1 MTTATHDNQAHTY
14 SRPAARFQDGQ
25 LDIRASALGQC
36 RRALWYA
43 ATAQPV
49 TNPTD
54 RDSLT
59 LLEAGNA
66 LEPVV
71 VRAMQ
76 RDGWRVSAADRGE
89 PQSVTVEVSDR
100 LTVTGHPD
108 ATGFLP
114 PESGI
119 AAAVEQ
125 FLFGVDEPGEPGE
138 PGDELVIEIKTRGPE
153 AFKHWQTLGAE
164 RSHPESV
171 AQAAC
176 YSLGLFGEV
185 RDIVIATLDT
195 GARRWDYEVIPAA
208 RAERAWDAACRRLSA
223 LTEHHEACGPDPE
236 ALPDRDFAASDWQ
249 CRRCPYLNLCQ
260 PGEAAAPEDDTDS
273 EPAEPVSDEAA
284 QAALLDYE
292 QAQSQLKSL
301 DADKRSA
308 LKTLQRWLETK
319 GEPKARLEGSAK
331 TRTVGMVSSR
341 RYAVD
346 HQRLNALL
354 DPEQRAEIVTEQTSE
369 YLRVS

>member
-1 MTTATHDNQAHTY
+1 MTTTVHTQQADAY
-14 SRPAARFQDGQ
+14 SRPAARIVEGR

-43 ATAQPV
+43 ATEQPV
-49 TNPTD
+49 TNPPEP
-54 RDSLT
+54 DSLT

-76 RDGWRVSAADRGE
+76 RDGWSVSAADRE
-89 PQSVTVEVSDR
+89 QPQSVTVEVSDR

-114 PESGI
+114 PEGG
-119 AAAVEQ
+119 AVAAVER
-125 FLFGVDEPGEPGE
+125 FLFDEDEPADQ
-138 PGDELVIEIKTRGPE
+138 GDELLIEIKTRGPE
-153 AFKHWQTLGAE
+153 AFKHWRTLGAE

-185 RDIVIATLDT
+185 RDVVIATLAT
-195 GARRWDYEVIPAA
+195 GARRWEHEVIPAE
-208 RAERAWDAACRRLSA
+208 RAERAWDAACRRMSA
-223 LTEHHEACGPDPE
+223 LAEHHEVCGPDPE
-236 ALPDRDFAASDWQ
+236 ALPERDFAASDWQ
-249 CRRCPYLNLCQ
+249 CQRCPYLNLCQ
-260 PGEAAAPEDDTDS
+260 PGEAANEAEEDDQD
-273 EPAEPVSDEAA
+273 EAEPVSDDAA
-284 QAALLDYE
+284 QAALRDYE
-292 QAQSQLKSL
+292 QAQREIKLHES
-301 DADKRSA
+301 DKRTA
-308 LKTLQRWLETK
+308 LKTLQHWLQGK
-319 GEPKARLEGSAK
+319 GVEKARLEGSAK
-331 TRTVGMVSSR
+331 TRTVGMVASR
-341 RYAVD
+341 RYSVD

-369 YLRVS
+369 YVRVS

>member
-1 MTTATHDNQAHTY
+1 MTTAVHTQHADAY
-14 SRPAARFQDGQ
+14 SRPAARFQDGG

-43 ATAQPV
+43 ATERPV
-49 TNPTD
+49 TNPPES
-54 RDSLT
+54 DSLT

-76 RDGWRVSAADRGE
+76 RDGWRVSAADHDQ

-108 ATGFLP
+108 ATGYLP
-114 PESGI
+114 PEGG
-119 AAAVEQ
+119 AVAAVEQ
-125 FLFGVDEPGEPGE
+125 FLFGEHEPAVPE
-138 PGDELVIEIKTRGPE
+138 DELVIEVKTRGPE
-153 AFKHWQTLGAE
+153 AFKRWRTLGAE

-176 YSLGLFGEV
+176 YSMGLFGEC
-185 RDIVIATLDT
+185 RDVVIATLDT
-195 GARRWDYEVIPAA
+195 GSRAWDYEVIPAA
-208 RAERAWDAACRRLSA
+208 RAERAWRNASGRLEVLA
-223 LTEHHEACGPDPE
+223 EHHALHGPDPE
-236 ALPDRDFAASDWQ
+236 ALPERDFTASDWQ
-249 CRRCPYLNLCQ
+249 CKRCPYLNVCQ
-260 PGEAAAPEDDTDS
+260 PGGAGEAEDDA
-273 EPAEPVSDEAA
+273 EPAKPVSDEQA
-284 QAALLDYE
+284 QAALHDYE

-301 DADKRSA
+301 ETDKRTA
-308 LKTLQRWLETK
+308 LKTLQHWLETK
-319 GEPKARLEGSAK
+319 GESKARLEGSAK
-331 TRTVGMVSSR
+331 TRTVGMVASR
-341 RYAVD
+341 RYSVD

-369 YLRVS
+369 YVRVS

>member
-1 MTTATHDNQAHTY
+1 MTTAPHTQQADAY
-14 SRPAARFQDGQ
+14 SRPAARFEDGQ

-43 ATAQPV
+43 ATEQPV
-49 TNPTD
+49 TNPTEP
-54 RDSLT
+54 DSLT

-76 RDGWRVSAADRGE
+76 REGWSVSAADRE
-89 PQSVTVEVSDR
+89 QPQSVTVEVSDR

-108 ATGFLP
+108 ATGYLP
-114 PESGI
+114 PEGG
-119 AAAVEQ
+119 AVAAVEQ
-125 FLFGVDEPGEPGE
+125 FLFGAEEPADA
-138 PGDELVIEIKTRGPE
+138 GDELVIEIKTRGPE

-195 GARRWDYEVIPAA
+195 GARRWEHEVVPAG
-208 RAERAWDAACRRLSA
+208 RAERAWDAACLRLSA
-223 LTEHHEACGPDPE
+223 LAEHHEACGPDPE
-236 ALPDRDFAASDWQ
+236 MLPERDFTASDWQ
-249 CRRCPYLNLCQ
+249 CQRCPYLSLCQ
-260 PGEAAAPEDDTDS
+260 PGEAAEAADDADA
-273 EPAEPVSDEAA
+273 EPAEPVSDDAA
-284 QAALLDYE
+284 QAALREYE
-292 QAQSQLKSL
+292 QAQSQIKAS
-301 DADKRSA
+301 DQDKRAA
-308 LKTLQRWLETK
+308 LKTLHQWLETK
-319 GEPKARLEGSAK
+319 GESKAKLEGSAK
-331 TRTVGMVSSR
+331 TRTVGMVTSR
-341 RYAVD
+341 RYSVD
-346 HQRLNALL
+346 HKRLNALL
-354 DPEQRAEIVTEQTSE
+354 DPEQRAEIVTEQVSE

>member
-1 MTTATHDNQAHTY
+1 MTTAVHTQHANTY
-14 SRPAARFQDGQ
+14 SRPAARFQDGR
-25 LDIRASALGQC
+25 LDVRASALGQC

-43 ATAQPV
+43 ATEQPI
-49 TNPTD
+49 TNPTEP
-54 RDSLT
+54 DSLT

-76 RDGWRVSAADRGE
+76 RDGWAVSPADRDQ

-108 ATGFLP
+108 ATGYLP
-114 PESGI
+114 PEGG
-119 AAAVEQ
+119 AVAAVEQ
-125 FLFGVDEPGEPGE
+125 FLFDAVEPLDQ
-138 PGDELVIEIKTRGPE
+138 GDELVIEIKTRGPE
-153 AFKHWQTLGAE
+153 AFKHWRTLGAE

-223 LTEHHEACGPDPE
+223 LAEHHEACGPDPE
-236 ALPDRDFAASDWQ
+236 ALPERDFAASDWQ
-249 CRRCPYLNLCQ
+249 CQRCPYLNLCQ
-260 PGEAAAPEDDTDS
+260 PGEATPVEDETDA
-273 EPAEPVSDEAA
+273 EPTEPVSDEAA
-284 QAALLDYE
+284 QAALREYE
-292 QAQSQLKSL
+292 QAQSQIKAS
-301 DADKRSA
+301 DQDKRAA

-319 GEPKARLEGSAK
+319 GESKARLEGSAK
-331 TRTVGMVSSR
+331 TRTVGMVASR
-341 RYAVD
+341 RYSVD

-369 YLRVS
+369 YVRVS

>member
-1 MTTATHDNQAHTY
+1 MTTTTHANPADAY
-14 SRPAARFQDGQ
+14 SRPSARFRDGV

-36 RRALWYA
+36 RRALWYT
-43 ATAQPV
+43 ATEQPV
-49 TNPTD
+49 TNPPEP
-54 RDSLT
+54 DSLT

-76 RDGWRVSAADRGE
+76 RDGWSVSAADRNE
-89 PQSVTVEVSDR
+89 PPSVTVEVSDR

-114 PESGI
+114 PEGG
-119 AAAVEQ
+119 AVAAVEQ
-125 FLFGVDEPGEPGE
+125 FLFGADGSGE
-138 PGDELVIEIKTRGPE
+138 PGDELVIEVKTRGPE
-153 AFKHWQTLGAE
+153 AFKRWRTLGAE

-176 YSLGLFGEV
+176 YSLGLYGEV
-185 RDIVIATLDT
+185 RDIAIATLDT
-195 GARRWDYEVIPAA
+195 GARRWDYEVIPAE
-208 RAERAWDAACRRLSA
+208 RAERAWDQACHRLSA
-223 LTEHHEACGPDPE
+223 LADHHEACASDSASLPE
-236 ALPDRDFAASDWQ
+236 RDFAASDWQ
-249 CRRCPYLNLCQ
+249 CQRCPYLNLCQ
-260 PGEAAAPEDDTDS
+260 PGEAAGEANEANA

-284 QAALLDYE
+284 QTALRDYE
-292 QAQSQLKSL
+292 QAQREIKAHES
-301 DADKRSA
+301 DKRTA
-308 LKTLQRWLETK
+308 LKTLQHWLQGK
-319 GEPKARLEGSAK
+319 GEAKARLEGSAK

-354 DPEQRAEIVTEQTSE
+354 DPEQRAEIVTEQVSE
-369 YLRVS
+369 YVRVS

>member
-1 MTTATHDNQAHTY
+1 MTTAVHTQHADAY
-14 SRPAARFQDGQ
+14 SRPAARFRDGR

-43 ATAQPV
+43 ATEQPI
-49 TNPTD
+49 TNPIEP
-54 RDSLT
+54 DSLT

-76 RDGWRVSAADRGE
+76 RDGWRVSAADRDQ
-89 PQSVTVEVSDR
+89 PQSVTVEASDR

-114 PESGI
+114 PEGG
-119 AAAVEQ
+119 AVAAVEQ
-125 FLFGVDEPGEPGE
+125 FLFGAEEPPEQ
-138 PGDELVIEIKTRGPE
+138 GDELVIEIKTRGPE
-153 AFKHWQTLGAE
+153 AFKHWRTLGAE

-195 GARRWDYEVIPAA
+195 GARRWEHEVIPAH
-208 RAERAWDAACRRLSA
+208 RAERAWDAACRRMSDLEDHYE
-223 LTEHHEACGPDPE
+223 TCGPNPE
-236 ALPDRDFAASDWQ
+236 ALPERDFEASDWQ
-249 CRRCPYLNLCQ
+249 CRRCPYLNRCQ
-260 PGEAAAPEDDTDS
+260 PGEAAGEADET
-273 EPAEPVSDEAA
+273 EAAPAERVSDETA

-292 QAQSQLKSL
+292 QAQREIKAHES
-301 DADKRSA
+301 DKRAA
-308 LKTLQRWLETK
+308 LKTLQHWLETK

-331 TRTVGMVSSR
+331 TRTVGMVTSG
-341 RYAVD
+341 RYSVD
-346 HQRLNALL
+346 HKRLNALL
-354 DPEQRAEIVTEQTSE
+354 DPEQRAEIVTEQVSE
-369 YLRVS
+369 YVRVS

>member
-1 MTTATHDNQAHTY
+1 MTTATHTDRADSY
-14 SRPAARFQDGQ
+14 SRPAARFEDGR

-43 ATAQPV
+43 ATEQPV
-49 TNPTD
+49 TNPTEP
-54 RDSLT
+54 DSLT

-76 RDGWRVSAADRGE
+76 RDGWSVSAADRDQ
-89 PQSVTVEVSDR
+89 PQAVTVEVSDR

-114 PESGI
+114 PEGG
-119 AAAVEQ
+119 AVAAVEQ
-125 FLFGVDEPGEPGE
+125 FLFGADEQADAS
-138 PGDELVIEIKTRGPE
+138 DELVIEIKTRGPE

-195 GARRWDYEVIPAA
+195 GARRWDYEVIPAE
-208 RAERAWDAACRRLSA
+208 RAERAWYAACLRLSA
-223 LTEHHEACGPDPE
+223 LAEHHDACGPDPE
-236 ALPDRDFAASDWQ
+236 TLPERDFEASDWQ
-249 CRRCPYLNLCQ
+249 CRRCPFLNLCQ
-260 PGEAAAPEDDTDS
+260 PGEAASEADEDDL
-273 EPAEPVSDEAA
+273 EPTEPVTDEAA
-284 QAALLDYE
+284 QAALRDYE
-292 QAQSQLKSL
+292 QAQPQLKSL
-301 DADKRSA
+301 DAAKRTA
-308 LKTLQRWLETK
+308 LKILQHWLEAK

-331 TRTVGMVSSR
+331 TRTVGMVTSR

-369 YLRVS
+369 YVRVS

>member
-1 MTTATHDNQAHTY
+1 MTSAVHTRHADAY
-14 SRPAARFQDGQ
+14 SRPAAQIVGGR

-43 ATAQPV
+43 ATEQPV
-49 TNPTD
+49 TNPTEP
-54 RDSLT
+54 DSLT
-59 LLEAGNA
+59 MLEAGNA

-76 RDGWRVSAADRGE
+76 RDGWSVSAADRDE

-114 PESGI
+114 PQGG
-119 AAAVEQ
+119 AVAAVEQ
-125 FLFGVDEPGEPGE
+125 FLFGADEPADM
-138 PGDELVIEIKTRGPE
+138 GDELAIEIKTRGPE
-153 AFKHWQTLGAE
+153 AFKHWRTLGAE

-176 YSLGLFGEV
+176 YSLGLYGEV

-195 GARRWDYEVIPAA
+195 GSRRWDHEVIPAA
-208 RAERAWDAACRRLSA
+208 RAERAWDAACRRMSA
-223 LTEHHEACGPDPE
+223 LVEHHDACGPDLE
-236 ALPDRDFAASDWQ
+236 ALPERDFEASDWQ
-249 CRRCPYLNLCQ
+249 CQRCPYLNLCQ
-260 PGEAAAPEDDTDS
+260 PGEAANEAGEDDQD
-273 EPAEPVSDEAA
+273 EAEPVSDEMA
-284 QAALLDYE
+284 QAALRDYE
-292 QAQSQLKSL
+292 QVQSQLKSL
-301 DADKRSA
+301 DTDKRAA
-308 LKTLQRWLETK
+308 LKTLQHWLQQK
-319 GEPKARLEGSAK
+319 GEPKAKLEGSAK
-331 TRTVGMVSSR
+331 TRTVGMVTSR

-354 DPEQRAEIVTEQTSE
+354 DPEQRAEIVTEQVSE